1 MATQDGTGDIT
12 DCSSIT
18 LIPDNQYLFHLLD
31 IIKQAQTNIS
41 ISTFMGN
48 LLEYKKS
55 RQSRALLS
63 ELRAASD
70 RRVRLRLLCSK
81 TMHTDL
87 FEGTNVDVR
96 TYTGDGIYHAK
107 FVVVDSRSVILGSHN
122 ITYNAAMR
130 NKETSL
136 RLESRQLAQRLELYF
151 NAQFALGK
159 RASRRRQT

>member
-1 MATQDGTGDIT
+1 MPTPPDPNTFTDASTIT
-12 DCSSIT
+12 F
-18 LIPDNQYLFHLLD
+18 IPDSQYLLHLLD
-31 IIKQAQTNIS
+31 IIKQAQTNLA

-48 LLEYKKS
+48 LLEYKRS

-63 ELRAASD
+63 ELASASA

-87 FEGTNVDVR
+87 FDDVNVDVR

-107 FVVVDSRSVILGSHN
+107 FVVADSRSVILGSHN

-136 RLESRQLAQRLELYF
+136 RIESRDLAQRLEQYF
-151 NAQFALGK
+151 NAQFATAK
-159 RASRRRQT
+159 RASRRRR

>member
-1 MATQDGTGDIT
+1 MPTPGDDHTIT
-12 DCSSIT
+12 DASSIT
-18 LIPDNQYLFHLLD
+18 FIPDNQYLFHLLD
-31 IIKQAQTNIS
+31 IIKEARQNIA

-55 RQSRALLS
+55 RQSRALLA
-63 ELRAASD
+63 ELQSASN
-70 RRVRLRLLCSK
+70 RRVGIRLLCSK

-87 FEGTNVDVR
+87 FAGANVDVR

-107 FVVVDSRSVILGSHN
+107 FVVVDSRSVLLGSHN

-136 RLESRQLAQRLELYF
+136 RIESRQLAQRLERYF
-151 NAQFALGK
+151 NAQFAVAK
-159 RASRRRQT
+159 SASRPRR